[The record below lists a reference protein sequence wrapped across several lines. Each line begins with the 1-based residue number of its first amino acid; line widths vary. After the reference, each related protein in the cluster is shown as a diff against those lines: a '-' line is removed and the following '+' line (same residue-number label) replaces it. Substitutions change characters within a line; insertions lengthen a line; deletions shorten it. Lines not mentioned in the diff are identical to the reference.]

1 MNKAA
6 APQHIEKIRFKSSH
20 FGATLIILIF
30 SRYSQGV
37 AEPWRNRLPQAC
49 PLWHYKMCLFDTSRA
64 SGQGRLAKAPMTMML
79 TAIGLMSGTS
89 LDGVDVALIETDGR
103 RGKAFGPTGY
113 RAYTDTERGLLR
125 QALTEAVHLPQR
137 DARPG
142 ILREAERAVTIAHAE
157 AVAAF
162 TAQNHLSREDV
173 DIVGF
178 HGQTVLHRPAQK
190 MTVQIGD
197 AAALAKAIHIPVMHD
212 FRAADVA
219 AGGQGAPFV
228 PVYHRALAQ
237 SLEREGPMVVVNI
250 GGVSNI
256 TYIDGADTL
265 IACDTGPGNALLDDY
280 MFRQMG
286 QPLDCERRMAAQ
298 GVADEAWVARALEHR
313 FFALPP
319 PKSLDRNDFAS
330 LALGEM
336 RPADGAATL
345 TAFTAAAITRIV
357 PLLPKVPLSWIV
369 VGGGA
374 RNLTMVRMLRERL
387 APATVEAGDALGWS
401 TDAIE
406 AQAFWFLA
414 ARGLKCLPLSYPATT
429 CVPMPM
435 TGRVIAKA

>member
-1 MNKAA
+1 M
-6 APQHIEKIRFKSSH
+6 
-20 FGATLIILIF
+20 
-30 SRYSQGV
+30 
-37 AEPWRNRLPQAC
+37 
-49 PLWHYKMCLFDTSRA
+49 
-64 SGQGRLAKAPMTMML
+64 

-89 LDGVDVALIETDGR
+89 LDGVDVALIETDGKR
-103 RGKAFGPTGY
+103 VKAFGPSGY
-113 RAYTDTERGLLR
+113 RPYTDKERGLLR
-125 QALTEAVHLPQR
+125 QALTEAVNLPQR

-157 AVAAF
+157 AVASF
-162 TAQNHLSREDV
+162 TAQNRISREDV

-197 AAALAKAIHIPVMHD
+197 AMALARAIHIPVMHD

-256 TYIDGADTL
+256 TYIDGTDTL
-265 IACDTGPGNALLDDY
+265 IACDTGPGNALLDDF
-280 MFRQMG
+280 MLRMTG
-286 QPLDCERRMAAQ
+286 QRIDCEGRMAAQ
-298 GVADEAWVARALEHR
+298 GTVDQVWVAKALQHP

-330 LALGEM
+330 MVLREGSA
-336 RPADGAATL
+336 ADGAATL
-345 TAFTAAAITRIV
+345 TAFTAAAIARII
-357 PLLPKVPLSWIV
+357 PLLPKPPKSWIV
-369 VGGGA
+369 AGGGA

-387 APATVEAGDALGWS
+387 APATVEAADALGWAG
-401 TDAIE
+401 DAIE
-406 AQAFWFLA
+406 AQAFGFLA
-414 ARGLKCLPLSYPATT
+414 ARGLKGLPLSYPATT
-429 CVPMPM
+429 GVPIPM
-435 TGRVIAKA
+435 TGGIIARP